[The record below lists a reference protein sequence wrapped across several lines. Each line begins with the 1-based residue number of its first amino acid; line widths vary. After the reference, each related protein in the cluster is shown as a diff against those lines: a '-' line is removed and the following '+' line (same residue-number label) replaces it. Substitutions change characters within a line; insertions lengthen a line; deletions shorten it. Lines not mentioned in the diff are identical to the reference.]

1 MAAHHTSQSERSI
14 HEMLRDTPSMNESA
28 SAIHSGAHEPVRAKH
43 PSSLPL
49 NNVSAPTTPSTA
61 YASSASALNGSAS
74 SSGLSGLG
82 SMSLGGGVG
91 GGSVG
96 SVSDT
101 SAFIRSSATKIDTI
115 RNWSISTYKCTR
127 QLMLEKLGKSTR
139 TVDSELEAQIEQLRD
154 TQRKYLQVLRLTRAL
169 HSHFH
174 HVVQT
179 QHCLAEA
186 FSDLAQKS
194 PELQEEFTYNS
205 DAQRSLTKN
214 GELLLAAL
222 NFFTASVST
231 LCNKT
236 IEDTLITVRQYETA
250 RIEYDAYRTDLENA
264 RPLVGLSGGGG
275 AAVATASATTMSM
288 PGGVGEEAQR
298 SFAKHRD
305 SYEKLR
311 ADIAVKMQFLDEN
324 RVSVFYNYCI
334 TSSYIVWLN
343 PYRSK

>member
-1 MAAHHTSQSERSI
+1 MLPI
-14 HEMLRDTPSMNESA
+14 HIIVYTHLR
-28 SAIHSGAHEPVRAKH
+28 
-43 PSSLPL
+43 
-49 NNVSAPTTPSTA
+49 
-61 YASSASALNGSAS
+61 
-74 SSGLSGLG
+74 
-82 SMSLGGGVG
+82 
-91 GGSVG
+91 
-96 SVSDT
+96 
-101 SAFIRSSATKIDTI
+101 
-115 RNWSISTYKCTR
+115 
-127 QLMLEKLGKSTR
+127 
-139 TVDSELEAQIEQLRD
+139 LRM
-154 TQRKYLQVLRLTRAL
+154 QVLRLTRAL

-214 GELLLAAL
+214 GELLLSAL

-250 RIEYDAYRTDLENA
+250 RVEYDAYRTDLENA
-264 RPLVGLSGGGG
+264 RPLVGLSGQGG

-324 RVSVFYNYCI
+324 RVSAGAVGRG
-334 TSSYIVWLN
+334 TQSYSRRLCQWHIERTRTLSN
-343 PYRSK
+343 RPGLERSL